1 RGIQTPLVEVSWY
14 MNEKMEGRLTGYAE
28 GGRDTILFRTRECQ
42 KQRQTGRVDGER
54 RCGTRSPIGR
64 PPGVVAVRV
73 QFVPGPVCP
82 VGGNSGRGR
91 HGDVPR
97 PCAETGGRDG
107 GAICRESESPFVHCG
122 GSH

>member
-1 RGIQTPLVEVSWY
+1 MLKVAGIQFCSEPGNVKSNVRRAVSMVNAAVEQGARLVVLPELWPY
-14 MNEKMEGRLTGYAE
+14 GYN
-28 GGRDTILFRTRECQ
+28 L
-42 KQRQTGRVDGER
+42 
-54 RCGTRSPIGR
+54 
-64 PPGVVAVRV
+64 
-73 QFVPGPVCP
+73 PGPVCP

-122 GSH
+122 GRH